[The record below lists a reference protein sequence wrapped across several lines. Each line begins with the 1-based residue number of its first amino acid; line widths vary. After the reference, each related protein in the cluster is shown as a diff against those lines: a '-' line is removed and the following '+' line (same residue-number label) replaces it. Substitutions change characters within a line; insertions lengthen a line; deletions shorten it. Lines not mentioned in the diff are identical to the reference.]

1 MKVQALPQTQEMTTG
16 AKRTAVTKSTALKFA
31 RAICAIWNDETL
43 TNAEELEDD
52 YFGAG
57 SWVPVLDEDCF
68 VSETDRRVM
77 EVRID
82 HVATD
87 GTVTD
92 LACGLS
98 FAEVDGRVVCFN
110 AHTWSGEG
118 KHPTWEAVAE

>member
-1 MKVQALPQTQEMTTG
+1 MTTG
-16 AKRTAVTKSTALKFA
+16 TKPYAVSKSTALKFA
-31 RAICAIWNDETL
+31 RAICALWNDETL

-52 YFGAG
+52 YYGAG
-57 SWVPVLDEDCF
+57 TWVPVLDEDCF

-98 FAEVDGRVVCFN
+98 FAMDRFGRVLCFN
-110 AHTWSGEG
+110 AHSWSGEG
-118 KHPTWEAVAE
+118 KHPTWEAVND